1 MATVIAKPA
10 TLDDFL
16 RAEAEAPG
24 GTRLALIDGEIVE
37 WGANMTTRNA
47 RHSSAMA
54 RISYL
59 LCRWLEENPQIVA
72 VVATG
77 EARCLLSQDPERIVG
92 LDVGLFFG
100 KDQVE
105 LACSGNQFIGPPRL
119 AIEILSG
126 SDTHDDT
133 VERIRVFLE
142 AGVKQVWIV
151 DAELRRVTIN
161 RPDGEA
167 EIFTAR
173 HELTAEPELPG
184 FRVSVDSLFPK
195 LPH

>member
-16 RAEAEAPG
+16 RAEAEAPE

-37 WGANMTTRNA
+37 WRANMTTRNA
-47 RHSSAMA
+47 RHSAAMM
-54 RISYL
+54 RIGDAL
-59 LCRWLEENPQIVA
+59 IAWLESHPEVVG
-72 VVATG
+72 VVAGG
-77 EARCLLSQDPERIVG
+77 EARCCLTAEPERIVG
-92 LDVGLFFG
+92 LDAGLFIG
-100 KDQVE
+100 AEHVTS
-105 LACSGNQFIGPPRL
+105 ACVGNQFNGSPVI
-119 AIEILSG
+119 AVEILSG

-133 VERIRVFLE
+133 ADHIRVFLE
-142 AGVKQVWIV
+142 SGVKEVWIV

-161 RPDGEA
+161 RPDGDV

-173 HELTAEPELPG
+173 HDLTAEPELPG

-195 LPH
+195 FPH